1 MDYKEIKD
9 LSAADLSSLL
19 LSLRLQLR
27 DIILKSKIMPQELK
41 KSKSIRSDIS
51 KILTRISSN

>member
-9 LSAADLSSLL
+9 LSGADLSPLL

-27 DIILKSKIMPQELK
+27 DIILKSKITPQELK

-51 KILTRISSN
+51 RILTRISSN

>member
-41 KSKSIRSDIS
+41 KSKSIRSDTS

>member
-9 LSAADLSSLL
+9 LSATDLSSLL